1 VSACP
6 RSRHFFLAAFDLCCG
21 VPVAVSPGCVD
32 LLTYM
37 MLLFCVLVN
46 CHGGSD
52 GMYNADPHPGNF
64 LISTQDHSRHQPVLL
79 DFGLCTRLT
88 PALRRALAKLVVGV
102 SSLGTDARQNQAA
115 KATLIEA
122 FNEMGWPI
130 SDGDEAQPMLIELAI
145 FLFRKTETL
154 EEVSKSRELQERE
167 RLVKVAQTSE
177 AEAAEAAASAMA
189 DTKRLL
195 LSPIKALPGE
205 LIFFQRVLQLLR
217 GLAVQYS
224 VQLNFIEVWAPFAR
238 QALGL
243 PIEAPAGGSTA
254 ATSAV
259 GSGAVAGEGAG
270 GDEPDERPVPGAPS
284 WLMGFDEDGDLY
296 YRNKETR
303 QIVWDQPP
311 EVAQAEA
318 AAMAAQAAGS

>member
-1 VSACP
+1 MSPCP
-6 RSRHFFLAAFDLCCG
+6 CSRHSFLANFYLRCTCARRSWLHSFSDRHDD
-21 VPVAVSPGCVD
+21 VV
-32 LLTYM
+32 
-37 MLLFCVLVN
+37 VLWHSSI

-64 LISTQDHSRHQPVLL
+64 LISTQAHSRHQPVLL

-102 SSLGTDARQNQAA
+102 SSLGNDPRQNQAA

-154 EEVSKSRELQERE
+154 EEVSKSRELKERE
-167 RLVKVAQTSE
+167 RLVNVAQTSE

-224 VQLNFIEVWAPFAR
+224 VQLNFIEVWTPFAR

-243 PIEAPAGGSTA
+243 PIEPSAGGSTA

-259 GSGAVAGEGAG
+259 GGGASAGEGA

-296 YRNKETR
+296 YKNKETR

>member
-1 VSACP
+1 MS
-6 RSRHFFLAAFDLCCG
+6 
-21 VPVAVSPGCVD
+21 
-32 LLTYM
+32 
-37 MLLFCVLVN
+37 
-46 CHGGSD
+46 
-52 GMYNADPHPGNF
+52 
-64 LISTQDHSRHQPVLL
+64 
-79 DFGLCTRLT
+79 
-88 PALRRALAKLVVGV
+88 
-102 SSLGTDARQNQAA
+102 
-115 KATLIEA
+115 E
-122 FNEMGWPI
+122 
-130 SDGDEAQPMLIELAI
+130 GDEAQPMLIQLAL

-154 EEVSKSRELQERE
+154 EEVSQIRDLNERE

-177 AEAAEAAASAMA
+177 AEAAEAAASSMA

-224 VQLNFIEVWAPFAR
+224 VQLNFMEVWAPFAR

-243 PIEAPAGGSTA
+243 PIEAPTRGPAAGTTST
-254 ATSAV
+254 
-259 GSGAVAGEGAG
+259 AVAGDGAAVNAAGQEGGA
-270 GDEPDERPVPGAPS
+270 EELDERPIPGAPS
-284 WLMGFDEDGDLY
+284 WLMGFDDDGDLY

-318 AAMAAQAAGS
+318 AAMAAEAAGGASGS

>member
-1 VSACP
+1 
-6 RSRHFFLAAFDLCCG
+6 
-21 VPVAVSPGCVD
+21 
-32 LLTYM
+32 M
-37 MLLFCVLVN
+37 
-46 CHGGSD
+46 
-52 GMYNADPHPGNF
+52 
-64 LISTQDHSRHQPVLL
+64 
-79 DFGLCTRLT
+79 
-88 PALRRALAKLVVGV
+88 VGV

-115 KATLIEA
+115 KTTLVEA
-122 FNEMGWPI
+122 FNEMGWSI
-130 SDGDEAQPMLIELAI
+130 SEGDEAQPMLIQLAL

-154 EEVSKSRELQERE
+154 EEVSQARDLNERE
-167 RLVKVAQTSE
+167 RLVKMAQTSE
-177 AEAAEAAASAMA
+177 AAAAEAAASAMA

-243 PIEAPAGGSTA
+243 PMEAPTQGPA
-254 ATSAV
+254 AETT
-259 GSGAVAGEGAG
+259 AVAGDGAAINAAGAG
-270 GDEPDERPVPGAPS
+270 GGDEELDERPIPGAPS
-284 WLMGFDEDGDLY
+284 WLMGFDDDGDLY

-318 AAMAAQAAGS
+318 AAMAAGS